1 MNDDVK
7 IFTGDIP
14 FAGVQRDATVTIQIM
29 KGARPTRPPDSTPPW
44 SDWALT
50 ESIWSLMQDCWRA
63 DPAERPS
70 VKYVIGQLA
79 PVVTHLGA
87 SSTGGGFLSPA
98 GFREKMSAP
107 FIDMT
112 ILHEL
117 DDLLHES
124 MDPEPGVNATAGDTL
139 DFRDDSTSSRSITA
153 SISRA
158 SRRGTSSFNHI
169 SVGQDVRGPPTL
181 LLHPLSVAWR
191 TSKPSIAVFNG
202 HSHARP
208 SYA

>member
-1 MNDDVK
+1 MLVPPALRTRLRPGV
-7 IFTGDIP
+7 TGHS
-14 FAGVQRDATVTIQIM
+14 QRAFGHSCKTVGEQI
-29 KGARPTRPPDSTPPW
+29 
-44 SDWALT
+44 
-50 ESIWSLMQDCWRA
+50 
-63 DPAERPS
+63 
-70 VKYVIGQLA
+70 
-79 PVVTHLGA
+79 LGA